1 MASFGCAGSY
11 KARLRSR
18 WWLCERKELNEADDH
33 VVGRWGNRS
42 RVAGCG
48 SRSQIAVASHKSGRF
63 KAAAAAVELGCYR
76 VSRSLGQERR
86 RESSKKE
93 RQQRHGECDRRNKSS
108 RETREQPA

>member
-1 MASFGCAGSY
+1 MLLAAG
-11 KARLRSR
+11 
-18 WWLCERKELNEADDH
+18 EQ
-33 VVGRWGNRS
+33 RS

-63 KAAAAAVELGCYR
+63 KAAAAAAAVELGCYR